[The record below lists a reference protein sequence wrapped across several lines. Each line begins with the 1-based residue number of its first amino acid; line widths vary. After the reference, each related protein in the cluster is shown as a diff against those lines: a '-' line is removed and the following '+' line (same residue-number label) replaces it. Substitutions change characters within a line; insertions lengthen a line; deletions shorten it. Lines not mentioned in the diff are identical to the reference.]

1 VRPMSAGGPSRLAI
15 ETRSYE
21 MDIYSHLNN
30 AVYVQWLEHARLV
43 WLRERGL
50 TYTSIPETLGVHI
63 VVVSL
68 KLDYRA
74 EVVVGDRMVVVTD
87 VVRLG
92 NSSFTFSHR
101 IEFDD
106 GRVAAEGEVT
116 MACTKG
122 GRSAPMPAEFREKLR

>member
-1 VRPMSAGGPSRLAI
+1 MSAAGPSRLPI

-21 MDIYSHLNN
+21 MDIYNHLNN

-43 WLRERGL
+43 WLRERGM
-50 TYTSIPETLGVHI
+50 TYTSIPETFGVHI

-92 NSSFTFSHR
+92 GSSFTFSHR
-101 IEFDD
+101 IEFED

-116 MACTKG
+116 MVCTHA
-122 GRSAPMPAEFREKLR
+122 GRSAPIPAEFREKLR